1 MDRSKARP
9 HTLSR
14 LAQPRA
20 SRVMGRWALALL
32 LAACSKGPTPLGNLV
47 DASVTATA
55 DDGPLEAAVLE
66 RRTTLARGP
75 LATLVERRLATART
89 SEVRPEA
96 LLRAAHLAE
105 RLYRE
110 THKESDGQ
118 RALAAYTEAANDRP
132 FEGPCEAARDGARLE
147 GELAS
152 DGRKTYVALFRL
164 LERAK
169 ARAASKKTA
178 NSEASSA
185 CVGAI
190 TEDLAAFR
198 ALRPTDAEL
207 DAARAALAL
216 EGIAVDLSTKGQA
229 HITRVEHTVG
239 EETARI
245 VVYLDK
251 PVAYKAA
258 DFALGN
264 ALETTLEFEATELS
278 TGHAEQKKLTGIAT
292 GLRLEETKSGAR
304 IAIGLSGKAYRK
316 VFHLTEPYRVVL
328 DLARTAP
335 SNAARRAVEKVVIDA
350 GHGGSDPG
358 ATGPTGLHEKD
369 VTLDLSKRVAT
380 GLVARG
386 IRVFFTREDDS
397 YVALEERTA
406 RANAVSA
413 DLFLSIHCNAAE
425 NRSRH
430 GIESYVLDT
439 ASSDM
444 ASRLAARE
452 NATTEKATR
461 ELSEILADMRM
472 SDGATRSHRFGQ
484 LLQKSALASLS
495 GSYADV
501 VDGGVKNAGFYV
513 LVGARMPGVLF
524 ETSYISNETEER
536 RLSSDA
542 YKDRLADA
550 MVNAVL
556 AYRQGK

>member
-1 MDRSKARP
+1 MNPSTARHRTLPLRARP
-9 HTLSR
+9 FGAR
-14 LAQPRA
+14 
-20 SRVMGRWALALL
+20 RVGIWAAAVL

-55 DDGPLEAAVLE
+55 DDGPLEAAVLD
-66 RRTTLARGP
+66 RHTTLARGP
-75 LATLVERRLATART
+75 LATLVERRLASARA
-89 SEVRPEA
+89 SDVRPEA

-132 FEGPCEAARDGARLE
+132 FEGTCEAARDGARLE

-169 ARAASKKTA
+169 ARNSLRKQA
-178 NSEASSA
+178 NSDASGCIA
-185 CVGAI
+185 AL

-198 ALRPTDAEL
+198 ALRPSDAEL

-216 EGIAVDLSTKGQA
+216 EGIAIDLSTKGQA

-251 PVAYKAA
+251 PVAYKVA

-358 ATGPTGLHEKD
+358 AIGPTGLHEKD